1 MIVNCFLFY
10 FYKKLFPLFPFNSTI
25 ISTPHFILREIN
37 PEIVSKVFST
47 CKDNEIMQHL
57 NIETLDLLEIEK
69 EKLKKGI
76 SSYHFTF
83 LYFQI
88 LEKKS
93 NEIFG
98 WCGYHTWIPKHQK
111 AEIGYVINNHKN
123 WGKGIM
129 KEVLPRVLK
138 FGFEEMNLHRI
149 EAMTAKENLVSK
161 KLLLNNGFIYEGL
174 LRKNYLKNQVFED
187 SEMYS
192 LLADS
197 C

>member
-1 MIVNCFLFY
+1 MFIFHSHL
-10 FYKKLFPLFPFNSTI
+10 
-25 ISTPHFILREIN
+25 ISTPNFLLREIN
-37 PEIVSKVFST
+37 PELVSKIVSS
-47 CKDNEIMQHL
+47 CKDHEIMEYL
-57 NIETLDLLEIEK
+57 NIETLDLLGVEK
-69 EKLKKGI
+69 EKLRKGI

-88 LEKKS
+88 IEKKS
-93 NEIFG
+93 NTIIG

-111 AEIGYVINNHKN
+111 AEIGYVLNDKKN

-129 KEVLPRVLK
+129 KEVLPFVLN
-138 FGFEEMNLHRI
+138 FGFKEMNLHRI
-149 EAMTAKENLVSK
+149 EAMTARENLVSK

-192 LLADS
+192 LLAGEY
-197 C
+197 